1 MLKIN
6 SNTGETVETSLLDLI
21 DGGVKELADL
31 NMRRVLEN
39 IRDVNTDPKK
49 STRHYDQVH
58 ICTEREPRQR
68 GNARAGG
75 MQARAGKAGRNHTGY
90 WRRRWAGSRRG
101 APEVHTG
108 TDENGRNEHRCE
120 HSRAQSIRGKILC
133 WKQQ

>member
-49 STRHYDQVH
+49 ARSITIKFTFAPNEARDSVATRVQVECKLVPVKPVETTLD
-58 ICTEREPRQR
+58 IGVDGGQAVAVERPKYTPGQMKMD
-68 GNARAGG
+68 GTNTDTNIHALRA
-75 MQARAGKAGRNHTGY
+75 
-90 WRRRWAGSRRG
+90 
-101 APEVHTG
+101 
-108 TDENGRNEHRCE
+108 
-120 HSRAQSIRGKILC
+120 
-133 WKQQ
+133 